1 MKEVRDREFS
11 ANPRTESVYAAS
23 NTRPRLA
30 IVQHGD
36 YPSAYQTFV
45 ADQPEPYAGMKK
57 TVEALEDL
65 MAGTEFLLI
74 SLDGGFY
81 CSAHHSGTLM
91 GMPPLRLPRFIP
103 RRFAAAWQRRRVLA
117 EIRRF
122 QPTHLLIRTCG
133 QLAIELLEY
142 GAAQNI
148 QCQVIFANVFDP
160 QRRHDASTRRMMGLL
175 NQPFVQRVANHLQ
188 PAVDSMMECGL
199 SPDKAVAYD
208 VDLPERTVTP
218 EPKSLRRGEQCSLV
232 FAGNLL
238 FSKGCED
245 VLLATIE
252 LRRRGIPACL
262 SIYGDGHH
270 LRRLRQI
277 AATLPAGMITF
288 HGRQPNDLIVKAM
301 RDSAFVC
308 VTSHREF
315 PEGMPLTLK
324 EALGT
329 CSPVIASNHP
339 VFLRAFQDGEGLRFV
354 EEKQP
359 LRIADAVEQLWN
371 DPAEY
376 RRLSEST
383 TRALARISCQTRLS
397 SLMKQWAQS
406 FKGVHS

>member
-1 MKEVRDREFS
+1 MNAT
-11 ANPRTESVYAAS
+11 ANI
-23 NTRPRLA
+23 RPRLA

-36 YPSAYQTFV
+36 YPSAYQTFI
-45 ADQPEPYAGMKK
+45 ADDPESYAGMKK
-57 TVEALEDL
+57 TVGALEDL

-81 CSAHHSGTLM
+81 CSAHQSGTLI
-91 GMPPLRLPRFIP
+91 GLPPHQLPRFIP

-122 QPTHLLIRTCG
+122 KPTHLLIRTCG
-133 QLAIELLEY
+133 QLANELLEY
-142 GAAQNI
+142 GSSENI

-160 QRRHDASTRRMMGLL
+160 QRRNDTSTRQLIGLL

-188 PAVDSMMECGL
+188 PAVDSMLECGL
-199 SPDKAVAYD
+199 SPQKAVAYD
-208 VDLPERTVTP
+208 VDLPEQTMMP
-218 EPKSLRRGEQCSLV
+218 EAKSFKRGEQCRLV
-232 FAGNLL
+232 FAGSLL

-245 VLLATIE
+245 VLLATVE
-252 LRRRGIPACL
+252 LRRRGVPACL

-270 LRRLRQI
+270 RRRLTQI
-277 AATLPAGMITF
+277 ATPLPAGMITF
-288 HGRQPNDLIVKAM
+288 HGRQPNELIVRAM
-301 RDSAFVC
+301 RDSTFVC

-329 CSPVIASNHP
+329 RSPVIASNHP
-339 VFLRAFQDGEGLRFV
+339 VFVRAFQAGEGLRFV

-359 LRIADAVEQLWN
+359 QRIADAVEQLWS

-376 RRLSEST
+376 RRLSET
-383 TRALARISCQTRLS
+383 TTQALDRVSCRTKLS
-397 SLMKQWAQS
+397 SLLKDWAQT
-406 FKGVHS
+406 FKADQPTN